1 MNIASLLARP
11 SAAHPDT
18 VAVAIGRT
26 DVWTYRAFAANVSRL
41 AHALRSRCGLA
52 QGARVA
58 LAMRN
63 CPEFLLVLFAT
74 WHAGLAAVPLNF
86 RLHRQEF
93 RYIVDN
99 AGVELLFVTPDL
111 APTLAALDSEVEAL
125 RSIVCT
131 ADESFRELFAEG
143 AEAMPCAETDPDDP
157 AWIFYTSGTTGR
169 PKGATLTHRNL
180 AFMTQAYFADIDAIA
195 PGDAMLH
202 PAALSHGA
210 GLYSLPSIAHGGRQ
224 VICEQPSFD
233 PAEVLELI
241 AAHRN
246 VALFGAPTML
256 KRLTLAAAEVGADTA
271 NLRTFVYGGGPAY
284 VEDLRAALA
293 AFGPKLVQIFGQ
305 GETPMT
311 ITALGRDDHR
321 DEVLHT
327 CGIARTLVDVRVFDD
342 GDRDVPPGELGEIV
356 TRSDCVMRGYWANPQ
371 ANAETLRGGW
381 LHTGDLGSMD
391 ERGYLTLKDRAKDLV
406 ISGGSNIYPREI
418 EEVILRHPQVL
429 EVSVVG
435 RPHPDWGE
443 EPVAF
448 VVPRHGVAVEAVEL
462 DRLCL
467 DSIARYKRPRAYYF
481 VDRLPKNN
489 YGKVLK
495 TALRERMRDPTAADG
510 AVRVSEKPDR
520 SGA

>member
-1 MNIASLLARP
+1 MNIASILARP
-11 SAAHPDT
+11 GAVHPDA
-18 VAVAIGRT
+18 VAVALGHA
-26 DVWTYRAFAANVSRL
+26 DVWTYRAFAASVSTL
-41 AHALRSRCGLA
+41 AHALRTRFGLLT
-52 QGARVA
+52 GARVA

-63 CPEFLLVLFAT
+63 CPEFLLVLFAA

-99 AGVELLFVTPDL
+99 AGAELLFVTPDL
-111 APTLAALDSEVEAL
+111 ASTLAGLDDEVEAL
-125 RSIVCT
+125 RSIICT
-131 ADESFRELFAEG
+131 GDKPFRDLFAFG
-143 AEAMPCAETDPDDP
+143 AGSMSCAETNPDDP

-180 AFMTQAYFADIDAIA
+180 AFMTQAYFADIDTIA
-195 PGDAMLH
+195 PGNAMLH

-210 GLYSLPSIAHGGRQ
+210 GLYSLPSIAQGGRQ

-241 AAHRN
+241 ASHRS
-246 VALFGAPTML
+246 VSLFGAPTML
-256 KRLTLAAAEVGADTA
+256 KRLTLAAQAAGADTA

-284 VEDLRAALA
+284 VEDVRAALA
-293 AFGPKLVQIFGQ
+293 TVGPKLAQIFGQ

-327 CGIARTLVDVRVFDD
+327 CGIARTLVDVRVVDD
-342 GDRDVPPGELGEIV
+342 DDREVPAGELGEIV
-356 TRSDCVMRGYWANPQ
+356 TRSDCVMRGYWGNPE
-371 ANAETLRGGW
+371 ASAETLRGGW

-391 ERGYLTLKDRAKDLV
+391 ENGYLTLTDRAKDLV

-418 EEVILRHPQVL
+418 EEVILRHARVL
-429 EVSVVG
+429 EVSVIG

-443 EPVAF
+443 EAVAF
-448 VVPRHGVAVEAVEL
+448 IVARPGLTVEAAEL

-481 VDRLPKNN
+481 VDSLPKNN

-495 TALRERMRDPTAADG
+495 TALRERVRDGGAADL
-510 AVRVSEKPDR
+510 AARVSETPDR

>member
-1 MNIASLLARP
+1 
-11 SAAHPDT
+11 
-18 VAVAIGRT
+18 
-26 DVWTYRAFAANVSRL
+26 
-41 AHALRSRCGLA
+41 
-52 QGARVA
+52 
-58 LAMRN
+58 
-63 CPEFLLVLFAT
+63 
-74 WHAGLAAVPLNF
+74 
-86 RLHRQEF
+86 
-93 RYIVDN
+93 
-99 AGVELLFVTPDL
+99 
-111 APTLAALDSEVEAL
+111 
-125 RSIVCT
+125 
-131 ADESFRELFAEG
+131 
-143 AEAMPCAETDPDDP
+143 MPCAATNPDDP

-180 AFMTQAYFADIDAIA
+180 AFMTHAYFADIDTIA
-195 PGDAMLH
+195 AGDAMLH

-210 GLYSLPSIAHGGRQ
+210 GLYSLPSIAQGGTQ

-233 PAEVLELI
+233 PGEVLDLI

-246 VALFGAPTML
+246 VSLFGAPTML
-256 KRLTLAAAEVGADTA
+256 KRLTLAAEAADADTA

-284 VEDLRAALA
+284 VEDLRGALA

-327 CGIARTLVDVRVFDD
+327 CGIARTLVDVRVVDEDD
-342 GDRDVPPGELGEIV
+342 RELPTGELGEIV

-371 ANAETLRGGW
+371 ASAEALRDGW
-381 LHTGDLGSMD
+381 LRTGDLGSMD
-391 ERGYLTLKDRAKDLV
+391 DSGYLTLKDRAKDLV

-418 EEVILRHPQVL
+418 EEVILRHAQVL
-429 EVSVVG
+429 EVSVIG

-448 VVPRHGVAVEAVEL
+448 VVSRPGLTVDAAEL

-467 DSIARYKRPRAYYF
+467 DAIARYKRPRAYYF
-481 VDRLPKNN
+481 VDSLPKNN

-495 TALRERMRDPTAADG
+495 TALRERVRDAAASD
-510 AVRVSEKPDR
+510 RTTRISERPDR
-520 SGA
+520 NGA